1 MPASRTA
8 TILPDNTT
16 PVARAFGVSW
26 ATISRAF
33 KKHRSGA

>member
-1 MPASRTA
+1 MSASRTA

-16 PVARAFGVSW
+16 PVAKVFGVSR